1 MESWLVRVLGPLL
14 LAMTVGF
21 GGCNIASSFDGVTAS
36 LDDAQFKN
44 LWRMYSHCRFGSDP
58 EEMRADAEGLN
69 RAVQAITLKTQ
80 ASTFLPDIMR
90 NLVSELPSRL
100 AVDPRAMVVAC
111 TLYAGQAAQSLG
123 QLRLAEA
130 MFNSIMTTKSEPEY
144 ASYVV
149 QASRGLEQLEQDTHV
164 MTGMSEQ
171 AIEVSSTRT
180 DPDGS

>member
-1 MESWLVRVLGPLL
+1 
-14 LAMTVGF
+14 
-21 GGCNIASSFDGVTAS
+21 
-36 LDDAQFKN
+36 
-44 LWRMYSHCRFGSDP
+44 
-58 EEMRADAEGLN
+58 
-69 RAVQAITLKTQ
+69 
-80 ASTFLPDIMR
+80 
-90 NLVSELPSRL
+90 
-100 AVDPRAMVVAC
+100 
-111 TLYAGQAAQSLG
+111 
-123 QLRLAEA
+123 